1 MWSFITKVSDMN
13 THFSP
18 RVLRELKELGF
29 DHSNLKIVPLN
40 ETCGYLIE
48 RFEFPIEGG
57 NGNFYIHITMEVQNA
72 TITFVRAALV
82 KSNDNND
89 INEDWAAIT
98 YNATIPSRAEMINS
112 IERIVHSTRMAD
124 KLHHLKDQSSLQPGK
139 SLKFR

>member
-1 MWSFITKVSDMN
+1 
-13 THFSP
+13 
-18 RVLRELKELGF
+18 
-29 DHSNLKIVPLN
+29 
-40 ETCGYLIE
+40 

-139 SLKFR
+139 SLKFRKMSKNPNMDENMERRSRGWGCPTYQDCFSPGNPVPEIKVEEGI